1 MTTDAPNPIPT
12 AVACDALLRLGL
24 SIRVAPPGLTAA
36 GNPSPVA
43 GRIRPVCHMGSVDL
57 LLEAIDAAEP
67 GEVLVIDNG
76 GRTDEACIG
85 DLVVLE
91 AQAAGLAGIV
101 VWGLHRDSADIAKI
115 GLPVFT
121 YGSLPLGPT
130 TARRTDDPFSSAEFG
145 SITICADDVVVVD
158 HDGAVFCT
166 AEQWPDVAATGE
178 EIMRV
183 ERRQAALTREGRSL
197 REQLR
202 FSQYLERRR
211 ANPEYGLRDHLRQ
224 IGGAIET

>member
-1 MTTDAPNPIPT
+1 MTTDAPRPIPT
-12 AVACDALLRLGL
+12 AVACDALLRLGR
-24 SIRVAPPGLTAA
+24 SVRTAPPGLMPAA
-36 GNPSPVA
+36 DPGPLV
-43 GRIRPVCHMGSVDL
+43 GRVRPVRHMGSVDL
-57 LLEAIDAAEP
+57 LLEAIDASGP

-85 DLVVLE
+85 DLVVVE
-91 AQAAGLAGIV
+91 AQGAGLAGIV
-101 VWGLHRDSADIAKI
+101 VWGLHRDSADVAEI

-130 TARRTDDPFSSAEFG
+130 TMRDTNDPFSSADVG
-145 SITICADDVVVVD
+145 NITVSADDVVVVD
-158 HDGAVFCT
+158 RDGAVFC
-166 AEQWPDVAATGE
+166 AAGEWPEVAATGE

-183 ERRQAALTREGRSL
+183 ERRQAAMMREGRSL

-202 FSQYLERRR
+202 FGDYLERRK
-211 ANPEYGLRDHLRQ
+211 ADPEYGLREHLRQ